1 MEVQVI
7 EKIQGR
13 IDRTTGLQINRKLK
27 VAAYARVSTD
37 SEDQLNS
44 FIKGDHCN
52 GTVYARSKRYERT
65 KRRFKK

>member
-13 IDRTTGLQINRKLK
+13 IDRATGLKINTRLR

-44 FIKGDHCN
+44 FESQVKYYNRKATMHVECVAVMNIK
-52 GTVYARSKRYERT
+52 
-65 KRRFKK
+65 

>member
-1 MEVQVI
+1 MQVQVI

-27 VAAYARVSTD
+27 VVVYARVSTD

-44 FIKGDHCN
+44 FESQVK
-52 GTVYARSKRYERT
+52 YYKET
-65 KRRFKK
+65 KQIENLV